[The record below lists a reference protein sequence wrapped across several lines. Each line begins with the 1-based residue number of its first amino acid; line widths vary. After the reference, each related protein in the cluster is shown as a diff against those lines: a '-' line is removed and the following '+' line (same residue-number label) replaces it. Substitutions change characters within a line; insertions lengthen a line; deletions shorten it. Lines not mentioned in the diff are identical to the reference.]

1 MRKILIL
8 ILISVVII
16 STTFIFLH
24 KKDNKL
30 STTKLDRLTNAVEKE
45 KSQSTD
51 EEEKIVEKDDEKT
64 DDEQKEESK
73 QNSAE
78 SNSNNN
84 SSQAVVTEEKSSNN
98 TAKSSSSNSPATKSQ
113 NNSSNSN
120 SVTNSPS
127 KNTQSSSNDG
137 NVVNKNTIDYS
148 FHKGR
153 TESKCKTNEACTSQ
167 GISFYS
173 RYKRVIDKFEVL
185 DVTTINGNVLGYFIE
200 YVFKEGEYETDNECN
215 SIGAAIKSELSDRVT
230 GYRCSNRNGKYYLN
244 ITTDYD

>member
-8 ILISVVII
+8 IFVSVVII

-45 KSQSTD
+45 KNQSTD
-51 EEEKIVEKDDEKT
+51 EEEKIVEKEDEKI
-64 DDEQKEESK
+64 DDKQKEESK

-120 SVTNSPS
+120 SVTNSQD

-137 NVVNKNTIDYS
+137 NLVNKNTIDYS

-153 TESKCKTNEACTSQ
+153 TEKSCNSNTSCTNQA
-167 GISFYS
+167 IAFYI
-173 RYKRVIDKFEVL
+173 KNKKVIDYYSVL
-185 DVTTINGNVLGYFIE
+185 DVTANNGNVLGYFIE

-215 SIGAAIKSELSDRVT
+215 SIGSSIKSELSDRVI
-230 GYRCSNRNGKYYLN
+230 GYRCSNRNGKYYLS